1 MGLGTFLG
9 GEALKELLRL
19 SPQIITTAQ
28 QVYTTVSKNRRQVCD
43 TDSALNGRISR
54 LEAADVAQAELLEQM
69 ARQLQ
74 TQGKVLES
82 LATRLRLVTTI
93 ATGSLTLSVFL
104 LVTVLLWKLS

>member
-28 QVYTTVSKNRRQVCD
+28 QVYTTVNKNRRQGGEANI
-43 TDSALNGRISR
+43 ALNGRISR

-74 TQGKVLES
+74 SQSKALES
-82 LATRLRLVTTI
+82 LAARIKLLSTLAAVSLGLSTLLI
-93 ATGSLTLSVFL
+93 AIFL
-104 LVTVLLWKLS
+104 LWR

>member
-28 QVYTTVSKNRRQVCD
+28 QVYTTVNKNRRQGGEAD
-43 TDSALNGRISR
+43 IALNGRISR

-74 TQGKVLES
+74 SQSKALES
-82 LATRLRLVTTI
+82 LAARIKLLSTLAAVSLGLSTLLI
-93 ATGSLTLSVFL
+93 AIFL
-104 LVTVLLWKLS
+104 LWR

>member
-28 QVYTTVSKNRRQVCD
+28 QVYTTVNKNRRQGGEADV
-43 TDSALNGRISR
+43 ALNGRISR

-74 TQGKVLES
+74 SQAKALES
-82 LATRLRLVTTI
+82 LTARTKLLTTL
-93 ATGSLTLSVFL
+93 AAGSLGLSTLLIAAFL
-104 LVTVLLWKLS
+104 LWR

>member
-28 QVYTTVSKNRRQVCD
+28 QVYTTVNKNRRQGVE
-43 TDSALNGRISR
+43 TESALNGRISR

-74 TQGKVLES
+74 SQAKALES
-82 LATRLRLVTTI
+82 LAARIKILTTL
-93 ATGSLTLSVFL
+93 AAGSLGLSTLLIAAFL
-104 LVTVLLWKLS
+104 LWR

>member
-28 QVYTTVSKNRRQVCD
+28 QVYTTVNKNRRQGGE

-74 TQGKVLES
+74 SQAKALES
-82 LATRLRLVTTI
+82 LAARTKLLTTL
-93 ATGSLTLSVFL
+93 AAVSLGLSTILIVAFL
-104 LVTVLLWKLS
+104 LWR